1 MRTRD
6 RLRAE
11 TEMPVGKHRQSAAD
25 RSMHRAAAAAAA
37 AAFAIIVL
45 ALSLSAAAAGGFSVS
60 GSDRDFALQ
69 VQSEGRVAF
78 ERQCAGCHGANGQGA
93 IGPDLRRW
101 TGSVE
106 ETATVIARGA
116 ATMPAFSATLT
127 TEQIEALAR
136 YLDELVGTSVY
147 ARACAACHGANGEGG
162 IGPSLKVSE
171 LADADRRSV
180 IENGAGQMRGFA
192 DDLTETDID
201 ALVWRTAGYRSVGP
215 AIYATQCAPCHGVGG
230 QGLTGPSLI
239 GSSVS
244 PQEAVTIVG
253 SGFGGM
259 PAFGAKLDPGDVE
272 AIVAFALGLDSIPAT
287 TAPTTTTT
295 QFVSAIDIYAGSCAS
310 CHGVDAE
317 GAIGPP
323 LVGLSISGEELAE
336 TVVEGKGSMPDFS
349 GVLGS
354 EEVAALVEFLQT
366 LAEPSSTE
374 ATEAGAG
381 VYAEQCAACHGADGR
396 GALGPSLRTTLLSGD
411 ELRGAIARGNATMP
425 AFARTLSSSDLE
437 LAAEFIE
444 WLKQAGGSV
453 VPLRGGSVIYRQD
466 CSACHGDR
474 GEGGLGPELRNT
486 ALRVNEIIARVYGGH
501 AAGMPAFAGA
511 LDGRQVRDVA
521 DFIKTFERSAET
533 DSGFGTVQVAL
544 LVAAGIVALAAASL
558 TIVRVRR
565 RPRAHP
571 PEHDPLG

>member
-1 MRTRD
+1 
-6 RLRAE
+6 
-11 TEMPVGKHRQSAAD
+11 
-25 RSMHRAAAAAAA
+25 MHRTAAAVTG
-37 AAFAIIVL
+37 AAFAVIVL
-45 ALSLSAAAAGGFSVS
+45 AVSLSAAAEGSFSVS
-60 GSDRDFALQ
+60 GGDRALALQ

-78 ERQCAGCHGANGQGA
+78 DRQCAGCHGGNGQGA
-93 IGPDLRRW
+93 IGPDLRHW

-106 ETATVIARGA
+106 ETATVIAQGA
-116 ATMPAFSATLT
+116 ERMPAFSATMT

-147 ARACAACHGANGEGG
+147 ARACAACHGAIGEGG

-171 LADADRRSV
+171 LADGDRRSV

-192 DDLTETDID
+192 DDLTETEIG

-244 PQEAVTIVG
+244 PQEAVTIVSSG
-253 SGFGGM
+253 SAGM

-272 AIVAFALGLDSIPAT
+272 AIVAFALGLDSVTAP
-287 TAPTTTTT
+287 TAPTTTTAR
-295 QFVSAIDIYAGSCAS
+295 FVSAIDIYAGSCAS
-310 CHGVDAE
+310 CHGLDAE
-317 GAIGPP
+317 GGIGPP
-323 LVGLSISGEELAE
+323 LVGLSISDEELDG
-336 TVVEGKGSMPDFS
+336 TIVEGRGSMPSFS

-354 EEVAALVEFLQT
+354 QEVAALVEFLQT

-396 GALGPSLRTTLLSGD
+396 GGLGPSLRTTLLSGD
-411 ELRGAIARGNATMP
+411 DLRGAIARGNATMP

-437 LAAEFIE
+437 LAAEFVG
-444 WLKQAGGSV
+444 WLKQAGGPV

-474 GEGGLGPELRNT
+474 GEGGIGPVLQST
-486 ALRVNEIIARVYGGH
+486 ALTINEIIARVYGGH

-521 DFIKTFERSAET
+521 HFIKTFERSAET
-533 DSGFGTVQVAL
+533 DSGLGTVQIAL
-544 LVAAGIVALAAASL
+544 LVGAGIVALAAASL